1 MVMWNMSQDATSY
14 CENCHTQS
22 WIRMVDTLLLR
33 GLVKNKKYA
42 YAYIYIYIYIYI
54 ISRIYIYILYY
65 YVYTYNIHITW
76 YIVWVCV
83 CIHTHPYICVRILGE
98 WVDDGGRVDVRMNHD
113 VSCKHAGATG
123 SRFPFR
129 SAPADSEGKGAQSEQ
144 ICRSEL
150 RTSENPPW

>member
-1 MVMWNMSQDATSY
+1 MIYCMS
-14 CENCHTQS
+14 
-22 WIRMVDTLLLR
+22 
-33 GLVKNKKYA
+33 
-42 YAYIYIYIYIYI
+42 
-54 ISRIYIYILYY
+54 
-65 YVYTYNIHITW
+65 
-76 YIVWVCV
+76 VCV

-129 SAPADSEGKGAQSEQ
+129 SAPADSEGKDAQSEQ